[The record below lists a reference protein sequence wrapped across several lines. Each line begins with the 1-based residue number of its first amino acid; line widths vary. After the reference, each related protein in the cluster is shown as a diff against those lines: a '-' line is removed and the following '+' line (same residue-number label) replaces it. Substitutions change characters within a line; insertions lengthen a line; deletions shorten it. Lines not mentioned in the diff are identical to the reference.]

1 MSESD
6 EKGLETLIVWKKAI
20 QFAKYICKIIVAK
33 FPEQEKYALASQI
46 RRSAQSIPANIA
58 EGYGRFYYQE
68 GIRFA
73 YIARGSLEETHSHL
87 TYACEMDYISS
98 TEYDDLK
105 KRIGEVRKLIDGYIN
120 YLKRTKRGRSEPG
133 AHYYISSN
141 SDFVP
146 DLDIA
151 DK

>member
-6 EKGLETLIVWKKAI
+6 EKGLETLIVWQKAI
-20 QFAKYICKIIVAK
+20 QFAKYICGVVIAK
-33 FPEQEKYALASQI
+33 FPEQEKFALASQI
-46 RRSAQSIPANIA
+46 RRSAQSIPSNIA

-87 TYACEMDYISS
+87 TYAYEMAYISS
-98 TEYDDLK
+98 EEYENLK
-105 KRIGEVRKLIDGYIN
+105 TRIGDVRRLIDGYIK
-120 YLKRTKRGRSEPG
+120 YLKRTKRGLGEPG
-133 AHYYISSN
+133 AHYYTTSN

-146 DLDIA
+146 DVDIA